1 MGKDGLLGF
10 RAVVGNLHTYIAII
24 SEQTRDVVLVGILEI
39 RFCKA
44 FRVVRVI
51 GLVFPDDILDYTL
64 SEMLTIYCLL
74 LFILCISPILSI
86 KVNLFKNLHSSFVLC
101 LVSTTLGIGGCVLTQ
116 LVLSQWLILWR
127 LICSCCVL
135 IITDLHRELILFAL
149 NFRSE
154 IRTIWVFFRD

>member
-1 MGKDGLLGF
+1 MGKDGLLRV

-116 LVLSQWLILWR
+116 LVLSQ
-127 LICSCCVL
+127 
-135 IITDLHRELILFAL
+135 
-149 NFRSE
+149 
-154 IRTIWVFFRD
+154 